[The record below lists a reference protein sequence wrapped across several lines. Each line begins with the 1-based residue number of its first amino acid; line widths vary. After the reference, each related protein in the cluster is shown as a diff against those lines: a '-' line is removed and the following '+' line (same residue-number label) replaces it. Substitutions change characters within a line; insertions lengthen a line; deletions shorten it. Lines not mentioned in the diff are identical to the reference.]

1 MCGREGE
8 GGKGNGGRGERGME
22 EELSGGEEDRE
33 RGLTGGWMEK
43 SVEGVQ
49 GRKGGKE
56 GI

>member
-22 EELSGGEEDRE
+22 EEDRE